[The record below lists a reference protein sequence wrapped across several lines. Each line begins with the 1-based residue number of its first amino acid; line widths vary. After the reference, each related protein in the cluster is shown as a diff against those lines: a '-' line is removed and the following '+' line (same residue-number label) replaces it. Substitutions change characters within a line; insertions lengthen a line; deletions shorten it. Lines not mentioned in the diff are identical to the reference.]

1 MKYLGIAKRQGSDL
15 KMPDSFQEV
24 AKTEVYEAIVVDGD
38 ILLLATPLD
47 RERVKRILDLTDRS
61 LKDHRQTLE
70 GLAR

>member
-47 RERVKRILDLTDRS
+47 RERIKRIQDLTDRS
-61 LKDHRQTLE
+61 IKEHRRTLE

>member
-1 MKYLGIAKRQGSDL
+1 
-15 KMPDSFQEV
+15 MPDSFQEV

-47 RERVKRILDLTDRS
+47 RERVKRIQDLTDRS
-61 LKDHRQTLE
+61 INEHRRTLE

>member
-15 KMPDSFQEV
+15 KMPDSFQDI

-47 RERVKRILDLTDRS
+47 RERIKRIQDLTDRS
-61 LKDHRQTLE
+61 IKEHRRTLE

>member
-1 MKYLGIAKRQGSDL
+1 MKYLGRVKRQGSDL

-24 AKTEVYEAIVVDGD
+24 AKTEVYEAIVVEGD

-47 RERVKRILDLTDRS
+47 RERVKQIQDLTDRS
-61 LKDHRQTLE
+61 IQEHRRTLE

>member
-15 KMPDSFQEV
+15 KMPDSFEEV

-47 RERVKRILDLTDRS
+47 RERVKRIQDLTDRS
-61 LKDHRQTLE
+61 INEHRRTLE

>member
-1 MKYLGIAKRQGSDL
+1 MKYLGTAKRQGSDL

-47 RERVKRILDLTDRS
+47 RERVKRIQDLTDRS
-61 LKDHRQTLE
+61 INEHRRTLE

>member
-1 MKYLGIAKRQGSDL
+1 MMRRQGRDL

-24 AKTEVYEAIVVDGD
+24 AKTEVYEAIVVEGD

-47 RERVKRILDLTDRS
+47 RERVKQIQDLTDRS
-61 LKDHRQTLE
+61 IQEHQSTLE